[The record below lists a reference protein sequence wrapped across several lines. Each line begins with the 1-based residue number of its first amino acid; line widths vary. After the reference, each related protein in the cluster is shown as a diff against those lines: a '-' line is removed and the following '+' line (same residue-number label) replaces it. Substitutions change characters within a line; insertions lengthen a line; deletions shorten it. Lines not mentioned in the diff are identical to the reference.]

1 MSSIHIQVKIYRR
14 RNQIVCQ
21 RRRTKKKT
29 TRSAVPC
36 PSPNN
41 LPPLTFHQVHGENIR
56 ISNERRVARR
66 HESFCKGITF
76 SSRPVRVNER
86 VCVKFNEISNNW
98 SGVIRFGFTYNDPMT
113 LRYGLPKYACPD
125 LTNKPGYWVKA
136 LNESYCE
143 RDNILFYYVTASGD
157 VHFGINGEEKGVFIP
172 GIETRNPLWTIIDI
186 YGNCTAIEFLD
197 SRNYINHRY
206 QQPRRSIPDAEV
218 ERIIP
223 NIQALSVQTGLG
235 SGSDEILPPIR
246 FTPPPNTPLVP
257 LPFHR
262 TKGRNI
268 RLSMDRCIATR
279 MDTEFCQGYVF
290 TARPL
295 RIGEILI
302 VQVLRTE
309 SMYVGALAL
318 GLTSCD
324 PATLMPTDL
333 PDDSDLLL
341 DRPEYWVV
349 SKDIA
354 STPNRGDEITFCVT
368 VKGEVTIS
376 KNGGPATVVMHVDQS
391 LELYAFLDVYGS
403 TQSVRV
409 MSLPPPSPPQ
419 PLPTTTAVAVPSA
432 ILPQSHPNASPRRLQ
447 VQLPGSESM
456 NSISSHGSQVEQRKL
471 MPVACTSASRVIN
484 VPSTREMIQLQ
495 PRGAVLV
502 VNLPPDVLTSQQMSP
517 RIPSS
522 NLLTTQS
529 NATYIEPYSVSS
541 SNHVNS
547 IAANWQQEG
556 ASGPSGA
563 GTECTICYEHPIDSV
578 LYMCGHMCMCYECA
592 VQQWRGIGGG
602 HCPLCRAVIHD
613 VIRTYKS

>member
-1 MSSIHIQVKIYRR
+1 MGTRISTNK
-14 RNQIVCQ
+14 
-21 RRRTKKKT
+21 TT
-29 TRSAVPC
+29 TRSGVPC

-56 ISNERRVARR
+56 ISSERRVARR
-66 HESFCKGITF
+66 HESFCKGISF
-76 SSRPVRVNER
+76 SSRPVRINER
-86 VCVKFNEISNNW
+86 VCIKFNEISNNW
-98 SGVIRFGFTYNDPMT
+98 SGVIRFGFTYNDPVS

-157 VHFGINGEEKGVFIP
+157 VHFGINGEEKGIFIT

-197 SRNYINHRY
+197 SRNYVNHRY
-206 QQPRRSIPDAEV
+206 QQPRHSVPDGEV
-218 ERIIP
+218 ERLMP
-223 NIQALSVQTGLG
+223 NIQALSVQG
-235 SGSDEILPPIR
+235 STEEILPPIR
-246 FTPPPNTPLVP
+246 FTPPPNTALVP
-257 LPFHR
+257 VPFHR

-268 RLSMDRCIATR
+268 RLSADRLIASR

-409 MSLPPPSPPQ
+409 MSLPPPTPPI
-419 PLPTTTAVAVPSA
+419 AVPTPSV
-432 ILPQSHPNASPRRLQ
+432 LPQNHPNASPRRLQ

-456 NSISSHGSQVEQRKL
+456 SSISSHGSQVEQRKL

-484 VPSTREMIQLQ
+484 VPPTRDMIQFQ

-502 VNLPPDVLTSQQMSP
+502 VNLPPDVLNNQQMSP

-522 NLLTTQS
+522 TLLSTQS

-541 SNHVNS
+541 ANHVNS
-547 IAANWQQEG
+547 IAANWQEG
-556 ASGPSGA
+556 AAGPGGA
-563 GTECTICYEHPIDSV
+563 GTECTICYENSIDSV

>member
-1 MSSIHIQVKIYRR
+1 MGTRISTNK
-14 RNQIVCQ
+14 
-21 RRRTKKKT
+21 TT

-86 VCVKFNEISNNW
+86 VCIKFNEISNNW

-172 GIETRNPLWTIIDI
+172 GIETRNPLWTIVDI

-206 QQPRRSIPDAEV
+206 QPRHSLPDAEV
-218 ERIIP
+218 ERIMP
-223 NIQALSVQTGLG
+223 NMQALSVQG
-235 SGSDEILPPIR
+235 STDEILPPIR
-246 FTPPPNTPLVP
+246 FTPPAGTTLVP
-257 LPFHR
+257 VPFHR

-268 RLSMDRCIATR
+268 RLSMDRCVASR

-309 SMYVGALAL
+309 TMYVGALAL

-376 KNGGPATVVMHVDQS
+376 KNGGPPSVVMHVDQS

-409 MSLPPPSPPQ
+409 MSLPPPSPPPQ
-419 PLPTTTAVAVPSA
+419 IPTATVAVQPA
-432 ILPQSHPNASPRRLQ
+432 LMPQSQPNASPRRLQ
-447 VQLPGSESM
+447 VQLPNSESM
-456 NSISSHGSQVEQRKL
+456 NSISSHGSSQVEQRKL
-471 MPVACTSASRVIN
+471 MPVPCTSASRVIS
-484 VPSTREMIQLQ
+484 VPPTREMIQLQ

-502 VNLPPDVLTSQQMSP
+502 VNLPPDVLTNQQLSP
-517 RIPSS
+517 RMPSS
-522 NLLTTQS
+522 TLLSTQS